1 MTDKWF
7 LQEIEKLLSHRNR
20 VVIVDP
26 SRQCEFLVSLLD
38 RNKVMVLET
47 NADLTEN
54 WQQVK
59 EELFLRHQAEKELS
73 DKPVVFY
80 AKRPQDKLTF
90 LFDYCFTHG
99 SLDLTNPAEW
109 LKKNLFAQTGLQIN
123 FDSPMLLT
131 AAKLGVG
138 KDLAWWKK
146 VLQNL
151 EELVSLDDE
160 LLPFLNDPETY
171 LGALD
176 SDVKQLFETKLFEL
190 LGQPYMAK
198 PPKTLADEVAK
209 RIFDGLAYND
219 IPEDLL
225 KTYHR
230 WSDSAKYRPSL
241 EKYARA
247 YKTDS
252 ITNPWQAHPDHC
264 FEQLDKL
271 ALRQLTANLNDK
283 TYVSEKLVKIKARM
297 ESGKA
302 GTFVPAWWNDI
313 VILLDF
319 DGKQLASCNSFNSAV
334 DYYINHFA
342 PLDRAIRNLY
352 MHFLGDE
359 PIIRPLQERYE
370 SYNHELLQMWFEYAP
385 DYKSNQQGYLV
396 DLFKSAK
403 PKTAVIVG
411 DGISY
416 EIADYVAK
424 GLQSQFTVD
433 KEVMLADMPSETE
446 HNMSAMYVGNNEILA
461 TKKERETRLT
471 ATTGK
476 DIKYL
481 ELEDLHY
488 GETADYLVLSYKD
501 IDDIG
506 EKVQHG
512 ALKLF
517 AEFEKVLK
525 EKIELL
531 LNIGY
536 REVYLVTDHGFVL
549 TGLLDE
555 SDKIDAKGIGKTDV
569 KERYFRATDKQLDT
583 NCLEFPAPYGE
594 YKYVYAAKSQRPFK
608 SRGVYGFAHGG
619 FAPQEII
626 IPKFTFR
633 KVNTGSSGLDVEIA
647 NKAELAEITG
657 EQFAVKIQAGDT
669 AENLFATKRIVEI
682 LLHAGGVA
690 YQRSSQIEMEP
701 KKTETISFSFDQN
714 QQVEAVLVDANT
726 KEQLDTV
733 IVKKTNLRD
742 LGGLM

>member
-7 LQEIEKLLSHRNR
+7 LQEIEKLLAHRNR

-26 SRQCEFLVSLLD
+26 SGQCEFLVSLLD
-38 RNKVMVLET
+38 RNTVNVLET
-47 NADLTEN
+47 DSGLTEN

-59 EELFLRHQAEKELS
+59 EELFLRHKAEKEFADRS
-73 DKPVVFY
+73 VVFY
-80 AKRPQDKLTF
+80 TRRPQDKLSF

-99 SLDLTNPAEW
+99 CLDLTNPAQW
-109 LKKNLFAQTGLQIN
+109 LKKKLFDNTGLQIK

-151 EELVSLDDE
+151 EELVNLNDE
-160 LLPFLNDPETY
+160 LLPFLNDPEAY
-171 LGALD
+171 SGALD
-176 SDVKQLFETKLFEL
+176 PDVRQLFEAKLFEL

-198 PPKTLADEVAK
+198 PAKTLAEEVAK
-209 RIFDGLAYND
+209 RIFDGLVYND
-219 IPEDLL
+219 IPEELL
-225 KTYHR
+225 KTYYR
-230 WSDSAKYRPSL
+230 WNDSSTYRPSL
-241 EKYARA
+241 EKYANA
-247 YKTDS
+247 YKVES

-264 FEQLDKL
+264 FAALDKL
-271 ALRQLTANLNDK
+271 ALRQLTSNLNDK
-283 TYVSEKLVKIKARM
+283 TFVSEKLAKIKART

-302 GTFVPAWWNDI
+302 ASFVPTWWGD
-313 VILLDF
+313 VVTLLDF
-319 DGKQLASCNSFNSAV
+319 DGKQLSSCNSFNSVV

-352 MHFLGDE
+352 MHFLE
-359 PIIRPLQERYE
+359 EVSVVRPLQERYE
-370 SYNHELLQMWFEYAP
+370 SYNHELLQTWFEFAK
-385 DYKSNQQGYLV
+385 DYKSDQQGYLV

-403 PKTAVIVG
+403 AKTAVIVG

-433 KEVMLADMPSETE
+433 REVMLADMPSETE
-446 HNMSAMYVGNNEILA
+446 HNMSAMYVGDNEVLA
-461 TKKERETRLT
+461 TKKERETRLS
-471 ATTGK
+471 AITGK

-488 GETADYLVLSYKD
+488 GESANFLVLSYKD
-501 IDDIG
+501 IDDVA

-525 EKIELL
+525 DKIALL

-536 REVYLVTDHGFVL
+536 QEVHLVTDHGFVL

-555 SDKIDAKGIGKTDV
+555 SDKIEVKPIGNV
-569 KERYFRATDKQLDT
+569 SIKERYFRAADKQVDSGY
-583 NCLEFPAPYGE
+583 LEFPAPYGE
-594 YKYVYAAKSQRPFK
+594 YKYVYAAKSHRPFK

-626 IPKFTFR
+626 TPKFTFR
-633 KVNTGSSGLDVEIA
+633 RTSTGKSGLDVLIA
-647 NKAELAEITG
+647 NKAELAEVTG
-657 EQFAVKIQAGDT
+657 EQFAVKLQAADIAT
-669 AENLFATKRIVEI
+669 DLFSTKRIVEV
-682 LLHAGGVA
+682 LLYAGGAA
-690 YQRSSQIEMEP
+690 YQCSSRIEMEP
-701 KKTETISFSFDQN
+701 AKSETLSFSFGLN
-714 QQVEAVLVDANT
+714 QQVEAVLIDADT
-726 KEQLDTV
+726 KEQLDKAM
-733 IVKKTNLRD
+733 VKKTNLRD